1 MPDKLVSYKL
11 LHVSGKVCV
20 WWDKKQNG
28 VYSIYIV
35 IFETIASEKVIRN
48 YVPSLFILCI
58 LVNQAAWLVTA
69 SRRPPRA
76 PICAGKPVLVSFLA
90 SHGEL
95 LYLNPKTAQRISP
108 MVKKK

>member
-69 SRRPPRA
+69 SSWEY
-76 PICAGKPVLVSFLA
+76 GLT
-90 SHGEL
+90 HGQE
-95 LYLNPKTAQRISP
+95 
-108 MVKKK
+108 KK